1 MIFKFVKTI
10 PDLIEE
16 RVVYITTYYN
26 TAVHKCMCGCGNE
39 VVTPLSPSDWELNYN
54 GESISLHPSIGNW
67 SFDCQSHYWVRN
79 NEIVWAE
86 KWSKE
91 RIDNSRMLN
100 KMDSSSSKPKSAIK
114 TLWRYLFS
122 F

>member
-1 MIFKFVKTI
+1 
-10 PDLIEE
+10 
-16 RVVYITTYYN
+16 
-26 TAVHKCMCGCGNE
+26 MCGCGNE